1 MELRRWS
8 MPHTVVRARTVA
20 ELHERGLTYGQI
32 GEKFGVSRERIRQLC
47 NIHIQLTA
55 MGAQEP
61 PPELSVRLHNALAN
75 SGEFSELTPEAVRR
89 QYPTLALLQR
99 LPGMGEKTIAELQEW
114 LIKHGCEVIS

>member
-1 MELRRWS
+1 

-61 PPELSVRLHNALAN
+61 PPELSVRLHNALVNDALP
-75 SGEFSELTPEAVRR
+75 ELTPTAVRTHYR
-89 QYPTLALLQR
+89 SVGQLQR
-99 LPGMGEKTIAELQEW
+99 VPGMGEKTIAELQEW
-114 LIKHGCEVIS
+114 LLKHGCEAIP